1 MHADELFLTYSQYLY
16 CSLYKVLNDSAV
28 TKGSRFKI
36 PVIITKKESKK
47 KLYIYILKEKK
58 RLFNKVYIFIISLI
72 LTFETQLSAF

>member
-47 KLYIYILKEKK
+47 KAPIYIYIYIYIYIKRKEKT
-58 RLFNKVYIFIISLI
+58 I
-72 LTFETQLSAF
+72 